1 MKVDRYIDDSE
12 MLIRSKEKQI
22 LFIFYSIQKSKWF
35 NLASFI
41 AILSNSI
48 ILGLSSY
55 PID

>member
-22 LFIFYSIQKSKWF
+22 LFISYSIQKSKWF